1 MPNRTQVVSVT
12 RAVMAAETASHGGLS
27 KAVAA
32 LTLKTGSVD
41 AAKSAKTAALKAA
54 QDAGMEPNVDCARM
68 QGCYEI
74 AVHATLKVRFSTCGL
89 YWKKVWR
96 PLLHVTQTAVFSL

>member
-41 AAKSAKTAALKAA
+41 AAKSAKAAPLKAA
-54 QDAGMEPNVDCARM
+54 QWCSWEWL
-68 QGCYEI
+68 Q
-74 AVHATLKVRFSTCGL
+74 
-89 YWKKVWR
+89 
-96 PLLHVTQTAVFSL
+96 TQVYAAASSRLSYV